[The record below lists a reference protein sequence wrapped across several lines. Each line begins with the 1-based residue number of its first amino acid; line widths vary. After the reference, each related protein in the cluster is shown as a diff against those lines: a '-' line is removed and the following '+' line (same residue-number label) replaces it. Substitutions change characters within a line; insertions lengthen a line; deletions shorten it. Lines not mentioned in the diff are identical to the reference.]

1 MPDADE
7 MGTDGSTSG
16 RAFSLVA
23 EYSSYMTEADVGKKR
38 QKNATQ
44 VAAQSRGIYNRK
56 QMLQYHASRE
66 GKVN

>member
-7 MGTDGSTSG
+7 MGTDESTSG

-44 VAAQSRGIYNRK
+44 VAAQSRIYNRK

-66 GKVN
+66 GN